1 MLNNPFY
8 LRLIALTGTLIISVN
23 MAAVA
28 TQPTD
33 SIQTLS
39 IKEQSTITLPTTAT
53 KATSNEIL
61 LTPASLAKVPAS
73 KATLTTTTSTA
84 SRSNC
89 IADSV
94 ITAAELSATRDNGP
108 FTVASKAIP
117 RQLANGFGGG
127 TIHYPTNAGDCGLL
141 GGIAVIPGYVSY
153 EASIKWWGPRLASWG
168 FVVITID
175 TNSIYD
181 DPNSR
186 ATQLSAAL
194 DHIVSDSTVGAQID
208 STRLGAIGWSMG
220 GGGAL
225 QLATQRSDV
234 RAIISQ
240 TPYHDKDYGI
250 MDTPALFITCQN
262 DRIASSKKYSSAFY
276 NHAAGPKMKIEIKN
290 GSHFCPSYR
299 FNEILLSKPG
309 IAWMHRYINGDTRFD
324 KFLCNNENY
333 GNSPRIS
340 SYDHKDCG

>member
-33 SIQTLS
+33 SIQTFS
-39 IKEQSTITLPTTAT
+39 IKEQSNITLPTTAT

-262 DRIASSKKYSSAFY
+262 DRIASSKKYSSPFY

-333 GNSPRIS
+333 GNSPHIS

>member
-1 MLNNPFY
+1 MLNTPFY
-8 LRLIALTGTLIISVN
+8 LRLITATGTLIFSMNV
-23 MAAVA
+23 AAV
-28 TQPTD
+28 TTEQIVPIEKLTIKEL
-33 SIQTLS
+33 STVTLS
-39 IKEQSTITLPTTAT
+39 TKE
-53 KATSNEIL
+53 
-61 LTPASLAKVPAS
+61 AS
-73 KATLTTTTSTA
+73 TTTSK
-84 SRSNC
+84 C
-89 IADSV
+89 ISDSV

-108 FTVASKAIP
+108 FTVASKP
-117 RQLANGFGGG
+117 VLRQLANGFGGG

-181 DPNSR
+181 DPDSR
-186 ATQLSAAL
+186 ATQLSTAL
-194 DHIVSDSTVGAQID
+194 DHMLSDSTVGAQID

-225 QLATQRSDV
+225 QLATKRSDV
-234 RAIISQ
+234 RAIIPQ
-240 TPYHDKDYGI
+240 TPYHDKDYGT

-262 DRIASSKKYSSAFY
+262 DRIASNKKYSSPFY
-276 NHAAGPKMKIEIKN
+276 NNAAGPKMKIEIKN

-340 SYDHKDCG
+340 AYDYKNCV

>member
-1 MLNNPFY
+1 MLNHPFY

-28 TQPTD
+28 AQPTD

-39 IKEQSTITLPTTAT
+39 IKEQSTVTLPTTAT
-53 KATSNEIL
+53 KATSNETL

-73 KATLTTTTSTA
+73 KATLTTSTSTA

-94 ITAAELSATRDNGP
+94 ITAAELSDTRDNGP

-234 RAIISQ
+234 RAIIPQ

-262 DRIASSKKYSSAFY
+262 DRIASNKKYSSAFY
-276 NHAAGPKMKIEIKN
+276 NHAAGPKMKLEIKN

-340 SYDHKDCG
+340 SYDYKDCG

>member
-28 TQPTD
+28 AQPTD
-33 SIQTLS
+33 SIQTFS

-108 FTVASKAIP
+108 LTVASKAIP

-234 RAIISQ
+234 RAIITQ

-262 DRIASSKKYSSAFY
+262 DRIASNKKYSSAFY

-340 SYDHKDCG
+340 SYDYKDCG

>member
-1 MLNNPFY
+1 MLNTPFY
-8 LRLIALTGTLIISVN
+8 LRLITATGTLIFSMNVT
-23 MAAVA
+23 AV
-28 TQPTD
+28 TTEQIVPIEKLTIKEL
-33 SIQTLS
+33 STVTLS
-39 IKEQSTITLPTTAT
+39 TKE
-53 KATSNEIL
+53 
-61 LTPASLAKVPAS
+61 AS
-73 KATLTTTTSTA
+73 TTTSK
-84 SRSNC
+84 C
-89 IADSV
+89 ISDSV
-94 ITAAELSATRDNGP
+94 ITAAELSGTRDNGP
-108 FTVASKAIP
+108 FAVASKPVP
-117 RQLANGFGGG
+117 RQMANGFVGG

-194 DHIVSDSTVGAQID
+194 DHILSDSTVGAQID
-208 STRLGAIGWSMG
+208 SKRLGAIGWSMG

-225 QLATQRSDV
+225 QLATKRSDV
-234 RAIISQ
+234 RAIIPQ
-240 TPYHDKDYGI
+240 TSYHDKDYGT

-262 DRIASSKKYSSAFY
+262 DRIASNKKYSSPFY
-276 NHAAGPKMKIEIKN
+276 KNAAGPKMKLEIKN

-333 GNSPRIS
+333 GSSPRIS
-340 SYDHKDCG
+340 AYDYKNCV

>member
-23 MAAVA
+23 IAAVA
-28 TQPTD
+28 AQPTD
-33 SIQTLS
+33 SIQTFS

-108 FTVASKAIP
+108 LTVASKAIP

-234 RAIISQ
+234 RAIIPQ

-262 DRIASSKKYSSAFY
+262 DRIASNKKYSSAFY
-276 NHAAGPKMKIEIKN
+276 NHAAGPKIKIEIKN

-340 SYDHKDCG
+340 SYDYKDCG

>member
-28 TQPTD
+28 AQPTD
-33 SIQTLS
+33 SIQTFS
-39 IKEQSTITLPTTAT
+39 IKEQSIITLPTTAT

-108 FTVASKAIP
+108 LTVASKAIP

-234 RAIISQ
+234 RAIIPQ

-262 DRIASSKKYSSAFY
+262 DRIASNKKYSSAFY
-276 NHAAGPKMKIEIKN
+276 NHAAGPKIKIEIKN

-340 SYDHKDCG
+340 SYDYKDCG

>member
-1 MLNNPFY
+1 MLNNPIY
-8 LRLIALTGTLIISVN
+8 LKLIAATGALIVSVN
-23 MAAVA
+23 TAAVA
-28 TQPTD
+28 AQPID
-33 SIQTLS
+33 SLETIS
-39 IKEQSTITLPTTAT
+39 IKEQSTVTLAT
-53 KATSNEIL
+53 KVPSTEAP
-61 LTPASLAKVPAS
+61 LTKVPAS
-73 KATLTTTTSTA
+73 KAPLTTTTSTA

-94 ITAAELSATRDNGP
+94 ITASELSATRDNGP
-108 FTVASKAIP
+108 FAVASKAVP

-181 DPNSR
+181 DPDSR

-194 DHIVSDSTVGAQID
+194 DHILSDNTVGAQID
-208 STRLGAIGWSMG
+208 NKRLGAIGWSMG

-225 QLATQRSDV
+225 QLATKRSSV
-234 RAIISQ
+234 RAIIPQ
-240 TPYHDKDYGI
+240 TPYHDKDYGD
-250 MDTPALFITCQN
+250 MNTPALFITCQN
-262 DRIASSKKYSSAFY
+262 DRIASNKKYSSPFY
-276 NHAAGPKMKIEIKN
+276 NAAAGPKMKIEIKN

-299 FNEILLSKPG
+299 FNEKLLSKPG
-309 IAWMHRYINGDTRFD
+309 IAWMHHYINGDTRFD

-333 GNSPRIS
+333 GSSRRIS
-340 SYDHKDCG
+340 AYDYKNCV

>member
-23 MAAVA
+23 TAAVA
-28 TQPTD
+28 AQPTD
-33 SIQTLS
+33 SIQTFT

-234 RAIISQ
+234 RAIIPQ

-262 DRIASSKKYSSAFY
+262 DRIASNKKYSSPFY

-309 IAWMHRYINGDTRFD
+309 IARMHRYINGDTRFD

-340 SYDHKDCG
+340 AYDYKDCG

>member
-1 MLNNPFY
+1 MLSNAIYP
-8 LRLIALTGTLIISVN
+8 RLITLTGILIISVN

-28 TQPTD
+28 AQPID
-33 SIQTLS
+33 SLETLS
-39 IKEQSTITLPTTAT
+39 IKEQSTITLPTTLAT
-53 KATSNEIL
+53 KIP
-61 LTPASLAKVPAS
+61 LTEVPAT
-73 KATLTTTTSTA
+73 KIPLTTTTST
-84 SRSNC
+84 SPTSNC
-89 IADSV
+89 IPDSV

-108 FTVASKAIP
+108 FTVATKSVP

-181 DPNSR
+181 DPDSR

-194 DHIVSDSTVGAQID
+194 DHILSDSTVGAQID

-225 QLATQRSDV
+225 QLATKRSDV
-234 RAIISQ
+234 RAIIPQ
-240 TPYHDKDYGI
+240 TPYHDKDYDN

-262 DRIASSKKYSSAFY
+262 DRIASNKKYSSPFY
-276 NHAAGPKMKIEIKN
+276 NNAAGAKMKIEIKN

-340 SYDHKDCG
+340 AYDFKNCV

>member
-1 MLNNPFY
+1 MLNNPIY
-8 LRLIALTGTLIISVN
+8 LKLIAVTGALIVSVN

-28 TQPTD
+28 AQPVN
-33 SIQTLS
+33 SIKKLL
-39 IKEQSTITLPTTAT
+39 IKEQSTVTLAT
-53 KATSNEIL
+53 KAL
-61 LTPASLAKVPAS
+61 LTNAPLTNSPTNKASS
-73 KATLTTTTSTA
+73 TTTTSTA

-94 ITAAELSATRDNGP
+94 ITASELSDTRDNGP
-108 FTVASKAIP
+108 FAVASKAVP

-127 TIHYPTNAGDCGLL
+127 TIDYPTNAGDCGLL

-186 ATQLSAAL
+186 ATQLNAAL
-194 DHIVSDSTVGAQID
+194 DHILSDSTVGAQID

-225 QLATQRSDV
+225 QLATKRSDV
-234 RAIISQ
+234 RAIIPQ
-240 TPYHDKDYGI
+240 TPYHDKDYGT

-262 DRIASSKKYSSAFY
+262 DRIASNKKYSSPFY
-276 NHAAGPKMKIEIKN
+276 NNAAGPKMKIEIKN

-333 GNSPRIS
+333 GSSPRIS
-340 SYDHKDCG
+340 AYDYKNCV

>member
-1 MLNNPFY
+1 MLNNPIY
-8 LRLIALTGTLIISVN
+8 LKLIAATGALIVSVN

-28 TQPTD
+28 AQPVN
-33 SIQTLS
+33 SIEKLL
-39 IKEQSTITLPTTAT
+39 IKEQSTATLAT
-53 KATSNEIL
+53 KAP
-61 LTPASLAKVPAS
+61 LTKAPTNKASS
-73 KATLTTTTSTA
+73 TTTTSTA

-94 ITAAELSATRDNGP
+94 ITASELSDTRDNGP
-108 FTVASKAIP
+108 FAVASKAVP

-194 DHIVSDSTVGAQID
+194 DHILSDSTVGAQID

-225 QLATQRSDV
+225 QLATKRSDV
-234 RAIISQ
+234 RAIIPQ
-240 TPYHDKDYGI
+240 TPYHDKDYST

-262 DRIASSKKYSSAFY
+262 DRIASNKKYSSPFY
-276 NHAAGPKMKIEIKN
+276 NNAAGPKMKIEIKN

-333 GNSPRIS
+333 GSSPRIS
-340 SYDHKDCG
+340 AYDYKNCV

>member
-28 TQPTD
+28 AQPTD
-33 SIQTLS
+33 SIQTFS

-73 KATLTTTTSTA
+73 KATLTTTTFTA

-108 FTVASKAIP
+108 LTVASKAIP

-234 RAIISQ
+234 RAIITQ

-262 DRIASSKKYSSAFY
+262 DRIASNKKYSSAFY
-276 NHAAGPKMKIEIKN
+276 NHAAGPKMKLEIKN

-340 SYDHKDCG
+340 AYDYKDCG

>member
-28 TQPTD
+28 AQPTD

-234 RAIISQ
+234 RAIIPQ

-262 DRIASSKKYSSAFY
+262 DRIASNKKYSSPFY

-340 SYDHKDCG
+340 SYDYKDCG

>member
-1 MLNNPFY
+1 M
-8 LRLIALTGTLIISVN
+8 
-23 MAAVA
+23 
-28 TQPTD
+28 
-33 SIQTLS
+33 
-39 IKEQSTITLPTTAT
+39 AT
-53 KATSNEIL
+53 K
-61 LTPASLAKVPAS
+61 
-73 KATLTTTTSTA
+73 
-84 SRSNC
+84 
-89 IADSV
+89 SV
-94 ITAAELSATRDNGP
+94 
-108 FTVASKAIP
+108 P

-153 EASIKWWGPRLASWG
+153 KASIKWWGPRLASWG

-181 DPNSR
+181 DPDSR

-194 DHIVSDSTVGAQID
+194 DHILSDSTVGAQID

-225 QLATQRSDV
+225 QLATKRSDV
-234 RAIISQ
+234 RAIIPQ
-240 TPYHDKDYGI
+240 TPYHDKDYGN

-262 DRIASSKKYSSAFY
+262 DRIASNKKYSSPFY
-276 NHAAGPKMKIEIKN
+276 NNAAGAKMKIEIKN

-309 IAWMHRYINGDTRFD
+309 IAWMHRYINDDTRFD

-333 GNSPRIS
+333 GSSPRIS
-340 SYDHKDCG
+340 AYDYKDCG

>member
-28 TQPTD
+28 AQPTD
-33 SIQTLS
+33 SIQTFS

-108 FTVASKAIP
+108 LTVASKAIP

-127 TIHYPTNAGDCGLL
+127 TIHYPINAGDCGLL

-234 RAIISQ
+234 RAIIPQ

-262 DRIASSKKYSSAFY
+262 DRIASSKKYSSPFY

-340 SYDHKDCG
+340 SYDYKDCG

>member
-1 MLNNPFY
+1 MLNTPFY
-8 LRLIALTGTLIISVN
+8 LRLITATGTLIFSMNV
-23 MAAVA
+23 AAV
-28 TQPTD
+28 TTEQIVPIEKLTIKEL
-33 SIQTLS
+33 STVTLS
-39 IKEQSTITLPTTAT
+39 TKE
-53 KATSNEIL
+53 
-61 LTPASLAKVPAS
+61 AS
-73 KATLTTTTSTA
+73 TTTSK
-84 SRSNC
+84 C
-89 IADSV
+89 ISDSV
-94 ITAAELSATRDNGP
+94 ITAAELSGTRDNGP
-108 FTVASKAIP
+108 FAVASKPVP

-181 DPNSR
+181 DPDIR

-194 DHIVSDSTVGAQID
+194 DHILSDSTVGAQID
-208 STRLGAIGWSMG
+208 SKRLGVIGWSMG

-225 QLATQRSDV
+225 QLATKRSSV
-234 RAIISQ
+234 RAIIPQ
-240 TPYHDKDYGI
+240 TPYHDKDYG
-250 MDTPALFITCQN
+250 DVNTPALFITCQN
-262 DRIASSKKYSSAFY
+262 DRIASNKKYSSPFY
-276 NHAAGPKMKIEIKN
+276 NNAAGPKMKIEIKN

-333 GNSPRIS
+333 GSSPRIS
-340 SYDHKDCG
+340 AYDYKNCV

>member
-1 MLNNPFY
+1 MLKNPIY
-8 LRLIALTGTLIISVN
+8 LKLIAATGALIVSVN

-28 TQPTD
+28 AQPVN
-33 SIQTLS
+33 SIETIS
-39 IKEQSTITLPTTAT
+39 IKEQSTVTLAT
-53 KATSNEIL
+53 KVPSTEAP
-61 LTPASLAKVPAS
+61 LTKVPAS
-73 KATLTTTTSTA
+73 KAPLTTTTSTA

-89 IADSV
+89 IADTV
-94 ITAAELSATRDNGP
+94 ITASELSATRDNGP
-108 FTVASKAIP
+108 FAVVSKAVA

-141 GGIAVIPGYVSY
+141 GGIAVIPGYMSY

-194 DHIVSDSTVGAQID
+194 DHILNDSTVGAQID

-225 QLATQRSDV
+225 QLATKRSDV
-234 RAIISQ
+234 RAIIPQ
-240 TPYHDKDYGI
+240 TPYHDKDYST

-262 DRIASSKKYSSAFY
+262 DRIASNKKYSSPFY

-333 GNSPRIS
+333 GSSPRIS
-340 SYDHKDCG
+340 AYDYKNCV

>member
-28 TQPTD
+28 AQPTD

-108 FTVASKAIP
+108 LTVASKAIP

-181 DPNSR
+181 DPDSR

-234 RAIISQ
+234 RAIITQ
-240 TPYHDKDYGI
+240 TPYHDKDYGT

-262 DRIASSKKYSSAFY
+262 DRIASNKKYSSAFY

>member
-8 LRLIALTGTLIISVN
+8 LRLITLTGTLIISVN
-23 MAAVA
+23 MTAIAA
-28 TQPTD
+28 QPTD

-39 IKEQSTITLPTTAT
+39 IKEQSTVTLPTTAT
-53 KATSNEIL
+53 KATSNETL

-186 ATQLSAAL
+186 ATQLSVAL
-194 DHIVSDSTVGAQID
+194 DHILSDSTVGAQID

-234 RAIISQ
+234 RAIIPQ
-240 TPYHDKDYGI
+240 TPYHDEDYGI

-262 DRIASSKKYSSAFY
+262 DRIASNKKYSSAFY
-276 NHAAGPKMKIEIKN
+276 NHAAGPKMKLEIKN

-324 KFLCNNENY
+324 KFLCHNENY

-340 SYDHKDCG
+340 AYDYKDCG

>member
-33 SIQTLS
+33 SIQTFS

-94 ITAAELSATRDNGP
+94 ITAAELSAKRDNGP

-194 DHIVSDSTVGAQID
+194 DHIVSDSTVSAQID

-234 RAIISQ
+234 RAIIPQ

-262 DRIASSKKYSSAFY
+262 DRIASNKKYSSAFY

-340 SYDHKDCG
+340 SYDYKDCG

>member
-28 TQPTD
+28 AQPTD
-33 SIQTLS
+33 SIQTFS

-73 KATLTTTTSTA
+73 KATLTTTFTA

-234 RAIISQ
+234 RAIITQ

-250 MDTPALFITCQN
+250 MDTPVLFITCQN
-262 DRIASSKKYSSAFY
+262 DRIASNKKYSSPFY

-299 FNEILLSKPG
+299 FNEILLSKLG

-324 KFLCNNENY
+324 KFLCHNENY

-340 SYDHKDCG
+340 AYDYKDCG

>member
-1 MLNNPFY
+1 MLNNPIY
-8 LRLIALTGTLIISVN
+8 LKLIAATGALIVSVN

-28 TQPTD
+28 AQPVNL
-33 SIQTLS
+33 IEKLL
-39 IKEQSTITLPTTAT
+39 IKEQSTVTLAT
-53 KATSNEIL
+53 KAL
-61 LTPASLAKVPAS
+61 LTNSPTNKASS
-73 KATLTTTTSTA
+73 TTTTSTA

-94 ITAAELSATRDNGP
+94 ITASELSDTRDNGP
-108 FTVASKAIP
+108 FAVASKAVP

-194 DHIVSDSTVGAQID
+194 DHILSDSTVGAQID

-225 QLATQRSDV
+225 QLATKRSDV
-234 RAIISQ
+234 RAIIPQ
-240 TPYHDKDYGI
+240 TPYHDKDYSTI
-250 MDTPALFITCQN
+250 DTPALFITCQN
-262 DRIASSKKYSSAFY
+262 DRIASNKKYSSPFY
-276 NHAAGPKMKIEIKN
+276 NNAAGPKMKIEIKN

-299 FNEILLSKPG
+299 FNEILLSKPS

-333 GNSPRIS
+333 GSSPRIS
-340 SYDHKDCG
+340 AYDYKNCV

>member
-1 MLNNPFY
+1 MLNTPFY
-8 LRLIALTGTLIISVN
+8 LRLITATGTLIFSMNV
-23 MAAVA
+23 AAV
-28 TQPTD
+28 TTEQIVPIEKLTIKEL
-33 SIQTLS
+33 STVTLS
-39 IKEQSTITLPTTAT
+39 TKE
-53 KATSNEIL
+53 
-61 LTPASLAKVPAS
+61 AS
-73 KATLTTTTSTA
+73 TTTSK
-84 SRSNC
+84 C
-89 IADSV
+89 ISDSV
-94 ITAAELSATRDNGP
+94 ITAAELSGTRDNGP
-108 FTVASKAIP
+108 FAVASKAIP
-117 RQLANGFGGG
+117 RQMANGFGGG

-181 DPNSR
+181 DPDIR

-194 DHIVSDSTVGAQID
+194 DHILSDSTVGAQID
-208 STRLGAIGWSMG
+208 SKRLGVIGWSMG

-225 QLATQRSDV
+225 QLATKRSSV
-234 RAIISQ
+234 RAIIPQ
-240 TPYHDKDYGI
+240 TPYHDKDYG
-250 MDTPALFITCQN
+250 DVNTPALFITCQN
-262 DRIASSKKYSSAFY
+262 DRIASNKKYSSPFY
-276 NHAAGPKMKIEIKN
+276 NNAAGPKMKIEIKN

-333 GNSPRIS
+333 GSSPRIS
-340 SYDHKDCG
+340 AYDYKNCA

>member
-1 MLNNPFY
+1 MLSNAIYP
-8 LRLIALTGTLIISVN
+8 RLITLTGILIISVN

-28 TQPTD
+28 AQPID
-33 SIQTLS
+33 SLETLS
-39 IKEQSTITLPTTAT
+39 IKEQSTITLPTTLAT
-53 KATSNEIL
+53 KIP
-61 LTPASLAKVPAS
+61 LTEVPAT
-73 KATLTTTTSTA
+73 KIPLTTTTST
-84 SRSNC
+84 SPTSNC
-89 IADSV
+89 IPDSV

-108 FTVASKAIP
+108 FTVATKSVP

-181 DPNSR
+181 DHDSR

-194 DHIVSDSTVGAQID
+194 DHILSDSTVGAQID

-225 QLATQRSDV
+225 QLATKRSDIRV
-234 RAIISQ
+234 IIPQ
-240 TPYHDKDYGI
+240 TPYHDKDYGN

-262 DRIASSKKYSSAFY
+262 DRIASNKKYSSPFY
-276 NHAAGPKMKIEIKN
+276 NNAAGAKMKIEIKN

-340 SYDHKDCG
+340 AYDYKDCG

>member
-1 MLNNPFY
+1 MLNNPIY
-8 LRLIALTGTLIISVN
+8 LKLIAATGALIVSVN
-23 MAAVA
+23 TAAVA
-28 TQPTD
+28 AQPVN
-33 SIQTLS
+33 SIEKLL
-39 IKEQSTITLPTTAT
+39 IKEQSTATLAT
-53 KATSNEIL
+53 KAP
-61 LTPASLAKVPAS
+61 LTKAPTNKASS
-73 KATLTTTTSTA
+73 TTTTSTA

-94 ITAAELSATRDNGP
+94 ITASELSDTRDNGP
-108 FTVASKAIP
+108 FAVASKAVP

-194 DHIVSDSTVGAQID
+194 DHILSDSTVGAQID

-225 QLATQRSDV
+225 QLATKRSDV
-234 RAIISQ
+234 RAIIPQ
-240 TPYHDKDYGI
+240 TPYHDKDYGT

-262 DRIASSKKYSSAFY
+262 DRIASNKKYSSPFY
-276 NHAAGPKMKIEIKN
+276 NNAAGPKMKIEIKN

-333 GNSPRIS
+333 GSSPRIS
-340 SYDHKDCG
+340 AYDHKNCV

>member
-1 MLNNPFY
+1 MLNTPFY
-8 LRLIALTGTLIISVN
+8 LRLITATGTLIFSMNV
-23 MAAVA
+23 AAV
-28 TQPTD
+28 TTEQIVPIEKLTIKEL
-33 SIQTLS
+33 STVTLS
-39 IKEQSTITLPTTAT
+39 TKE
-53 KATSNEIL
+53 
-61 LTPASLAKVPAS
+61 AS
-73 KATLTTTTSTA
+73 TTTSK
-84 SRSNC
+84 C
-89 IADSV
+89 ISDSV
-94 ITAAELSATRDNGP
+94 ITAAELSGTRDNGP
-108 FTVASKAIP
+108 FAVASKPVP

-181 DPNSR
+181 DPDIR

-194 DHIVSDSTVGAQID
+194 DHILSDSTVGAQID
-208 STRLGAIGWSMG
+208 SKRLGVIGWSMG

-225 QLATQRSDV
+225 QLATKRSSV
-234 RAIISQ
+234 RAIIPQ
-240 TPYHDKDYGI
+240 TPYHDKDYG
-250 MDTPALFITCQN
+250 DVNTPALFITCQN
-262 DRIASSKKYSSAFY
+262 DRIASNKKYSSPFY
-276 NHAAGPKMKIEIKN
+276 NNAAGPKMKIEIKN

-333 GNSPRIS
+333 GSSRRIS
-340 SYDHKDCG
+340 AYDYKNCV

>member
-1 MLNNPFY
+1 MLNNPIY
-8 LRLIALTGTLIISVN
+8 LKLIAATGALIVSVN
-23 MAAVA
+23 TAAVA
-28 TQPTD
+28 AQPVN
-33 SIQTLS
+33 SIEKLL
-39 IKEQSTITLPTTAT
+39 IKEQSTVTLAT
-53 KATSNEIL
+53 KAL
-61 LTPASLAKVPAS
+61 LTNAPTNKASS
-73 KATLTTTTSTA
+73 TTTTSTA

-94 ITAAELSATRDNGP
+94 ITASELSDTRDNGP
-108 FTVASKAIP
+108 FAVASKAVP

-194 DHIVSDSTVGAQID
+194 DHILSDSTVGAQID

-220 GGGAL
+220 GGSAL
-225 QLATQRSDV
+225 QLATKRSDV
-234 RAIISQ
+234 RAIIPQ
-240 TPYHDKDYGI
+240 TPYHDKDYGT

-262 DRIASSKKYSSAFY
+262 DRIASNKKYSSPFY
-276 NHAAGPKMKIEIKN
+276 NNAAGPKMKIEIKN

-333 GNSPRIS
+333 GSSPRIS
-340 SYDHKDCG
+340 AYDYKNCV

>member
-1 MLNNPFY
+1 MLNNPIY
-8 LRLIALTGTLIISVN
+8 LKLIAVTGVLIVSVN
-23 MAAVA
+23 VAAVA
-28 TQPTD
+28 AQPVN
-33 SIQTLS
+33 SIEKLL
-39 IKEQSTITLPTTAT
+39 IKEQSTVTLAT
-53 KATSNEIL
+53 KAL
-61 LTPASLAKVPAS
+61 LTEALLTEALLTNSPTNKASS
-73 KATLTTTTSTA
+73 TTTTSTA

-94 ITAAELSATRDNGP
+94 ITASELSDTRDNGP
-108 FTVASKAIP
+108 FAVASKAVP
-117 RQLANGFGGG
+117 RHLANGFGGG

-194 DHIVSDSTVGAQID
+194 DHILSDSTVGAQID

-225 QLATQRSDV
+225 QLANTRSDV
-234 RAIISQ
+234 RAIIPQ
-240 TPYHDKDYGI
+240 TPYHDKDYGT

-262 DRIASSKKYSSAFY
+262 DRIASNKKYSSPFY
-276 NHAAGPKMKIEIKN
+276 KNAAGRKMKIEIKN

-340 SYDHKDCG
+340 AYDYKNCV

>member
-28 TQPTD
+28 AQPTD

-39 IKEQSTITLPTTAT
+39 IKEQSIITLPTTAT

-108 FTVASKAIP
+108 LTVASKAIP

-234 RAIISQ
+234 RAIIPQ

-262 DRIASSKKYSSAFY
+262 DRIASNKKYSSPFY

-299 FNEILLSKPG
+299 FNEILLSKLG

>member
-23 MAAVA
+23 TAAVA
-28 TQPTD
+28 AQPTD
-33 SIQTLS
+33 SIQTFT

-94 ITAAELSATRDNGP
+94 ITAAELSAKRDNGP

-194 DHIVSDSTVGAQID
+194 DHIVSDSTVSAQID

-234 RAIISQ
+234 RAIIPQ
-240 TPYHDKDYGI
+240 TPYHYKDYGI

-262 DRIASSKKYSSAFY
+262 DRIASSKKYSSPFY

-340 SYDHKDCG
+340 SYDYKDCG

>member
-1 MLNNPFY
+1 MLNNPIY
-8 LRLIALTGTLIISVN
+8 LKLIAATGALIVSVN
-23 MAAVA
+23 TAAVA
-28 TQPTD
+28 AQPVN
-33 SIQTLS
+33 SIEKLL
-39 IKEQSTITLPTTAT
+39 IKEQSTVTLAT
-53 KATSNEIL
+53 KAL
-61 LTPASLAKVPAS
+61 LTNAPTNKASS
-73 KATLTTTTSTA
+73 TTTTSTA

-94 ITAAELSATRDNGP
+94 ITASELSDTRDNGP
-108 FTVASKAIP
+108 FAVASKAVP

-194 DHIVSDSTVGAQID
+194 DHILSDSTVGAQID

-225 QLATQRSDV
+225 QLATKRSDV
-234 RAIISQ
+234 RAIIPQ
-240 TPYHDKDYGI
+240 TPYHDKDYGN

-262 DRIASSKKYSSAFY
+262 DRIASNKKYSSPFY
-276 NHAAGPKMKIEIKN
+276 NNAAGAKMKIEIKN

-340 SYDHKDCG
+340 AYDYKNCV